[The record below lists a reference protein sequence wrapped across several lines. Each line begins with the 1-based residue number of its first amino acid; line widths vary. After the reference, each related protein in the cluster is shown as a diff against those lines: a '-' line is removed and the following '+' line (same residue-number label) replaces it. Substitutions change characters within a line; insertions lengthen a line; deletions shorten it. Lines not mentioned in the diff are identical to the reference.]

1 MNGQFA
7 ADYFD
12 GLTSR
17 RVPVN
22 VQVEGGQ
29 VTIHGG
35 DILLQVP
42 ARDAAIHPRI
52 GSVPLRIGLPGGG
65 LLVTRSFEDVDAA
78 LGIPRSRTLA
88 HRLESH
94 THFVLACLVVI
105 LVAAWFAYTDGIPWA
120 AKRLA
125 QRIPPG
131 IEAQLSAQTLET
143 VDRIFFRTSTV
154 APDRRARIEG
164 RFARLRA
171 RADVPP
177 DTRLV
182 FRNGGMVG
190 PNALTLP
197 GHLIVVTDQLVQ
209 ALDDEEIAA
218 ILAHELG
225 HVHYRHST
233 RVLLSGSFHAL
244 VVMAVFGDASSISS
258 IAATAPTVLV
268 NSGYSRDF
276 EREADAFAF
285 DLLERTGSSPEAFAT
300 ALEDLM
306 AAIGAK
312 KRGIDFGYLSTHPQ
326 TGERI
331 EAAREAAKR
340 MSRQP
345 R

>member
-1 MNGQFA
+1 VNGQFE

-22 VQVEGGQ
+22 VQVEGGRL
-29 VTIHGG
+29 VVHGG
-35 DILLQVP
+35 EVLLEIA

-65 LLVTRSFEDVDAA
+65 LLVTKSFDAVDAT
-78 LGIPRSRTLA
+78 LGVPRSRTLA
-88 HRLESH
+88 HRLE
-94 THFVLACLVVI
+94 THSRFVVASLAVLV
-105 LVAAWFAYTDGIPWA
+105 VAAWFAYTDGIPWA

-125 QRIPPG
+125 EAIPQG
-131 IEAQLSAQTLET
+131 IESQLSAETMNT
-143 VDRIFFRTSTV
+143 VDRVFFRPSKVT
-154 APDRRARIEG
+154 ADRRRAIEQK
-164 RFARLRA
+164 FARMKRSA
-171 RADVPP
+171 EVPAE
-177 DTRLV
+177 TRLV
-182 FRNGGMVG
+182 FRDGGMIG

-197 GHLIVVTDQLVQ
+197 GGVIVVTDQLVDV
-209 ALDDEEIAA
+209 LDDDEVAA
-218 ILAHELG
+218 VLAHELG

-285 DLLERTGSSPEAFAT
+285 DLLDRTGSSPEAFAT
-300 ALEDLM
+300 ALEDLTN
-306 AAIGAK
+306 AIGEK
-312 KRGIDFGYLSTHPQ
+312 KRGLDFGYLSTHPQ

-331 EAAREAAKR
+331 EAAHEAAKHA
-340 MSRQP
+340 P